1 MSKIMVKCAF
11 CHGAGVD
18 PFGIMS
24 GLSNCYVCGGKG
36 EVEIEEP
43 YQVCPFC
50 HGTGIHPNTR
60 MDCLVCSG
68 KGINHIK
75 EPVETCRHCGG
86 TGAEP
91 GSALP
96 CLVCKGKGT
105 ITTGKL
111 VTIP

>member
-11 CHGAGVD
+11 CHGTGVD

-24 GLSNCYVCGGKG
+24 ELSSCYVCGGKG

-43 YQVCPFC
+43 YNGCPFC

-68 KGINHIK
+68 KGKNHIK
-75 EPVETCRHCGG
+75 EPAETCSHCGG
-86 TGAEP
+86 SGVEP
-91 GSALP
+91 ESALP

-105 ITTGKL
+105 ITGKL